1 MFCRTATFKY
11 LLLPYVVKDW
21 NKLDS
26 IIRNAKTRTSYQ
38 KMLLNFIRPKG
49 NSTCKIYDP
58 LGIKLFTR
66 LQVGFSHISGKFR
79 HNFADSLNPLC
90 SCYLKTETI
99 FETTIHFLYA
109 S

>member
-49 NSTCKIYDP
+49 
-58 LGIKLFTR
+58 IKLFTR
-66 LQVGFSHISGKFR
+66 LQVGFSHLSGKFR